1 MFDLRE
7 VVGMR
12 KMVGMK
18 RKVRKRKGSRWMV
31 GMGVEKFGGI
41 SRNE

>member
-1 MFDLRE
+1 MFDLRK

-18 RKVRKRKGSRWMV
+18 RKVRKRRERRWIV
-31 GMGVEKFGGI
+31 GMGVEKFRGI

>member
-1 MFDLRE
+1 MFDLRK
-7 VVGMR
+7 VAGMR

-41 SRNE
+41 SRDE